1 LKKEKVNIILFL
13 VTIFLLLISSS
24 SSAQSLEDLRSVESF
39 FDGFLKSQIEEYKV
53 PGVTISVVQ
62 DGEILFKKGYGYS
75 DLENTQRVDADNT
88 LFRPGSVSKLFIWTS
103 IMQLVEQGKVDLNEN
118 VNEYLDFEIPN
129 EIVNKDNTEDI
140 KAITVMNLLNHNAG
154 FEDKIKDLFVLTEAD
169 IKPLGT
175 YLREYMPARVYP
187 AGREMAYS
195 NYGSA
200 LAAYIVEKVSGM
212 RFDEYVEANIFK
224 PLNMNNSTFRQPVPA
239 EIAGESS
246 LGFAYLNGAYHSDPF
261 EYIQP
266 YPVGALSSTA
276 EDMAKFMLAHL
287 NMGSYQGNRILSPET
302 AADMHSQS
310 FTHHSEFA
318 GMAHGFIEM
327 NYNGY
332 RMITHGGDTFLF
344 HSGLYLIPELNTGLF
359 ISYNGRDAAV
369 ARDLLIKSFM
379 DRYFPDKN
387 TNTVLSE
394 NSNFIKPE
402 LIEGKYIIN
411 RVNHTTYESITKY
424 FSITNIEVDS
434 SRNIIYNFMGETNR
448 LRQIEPGV
456 FFDNESGNK
465 LYAALN
471 QEGEVDELWTNSP
484 NVLKRASWYED
495 PLINAAFVLIFIIL
509 TLVLSVKWIKS
520 LFKRSVRNKYFLE
533 KITAVVFGFLSI
545 GFIVAIALVFSDLH
559 PIYNVPYLF
568 LETSDLF
575 DKLMIF
581 IWVLPLLLVL
591 LLYTNLRVWAIR
603 NWKFS
608 SKIFYTIYTIF
619 SAGIVWWFYNLNLLV
634 F

>member
-53 PGVTISVVQ
+53 PGVTISVVK
-62 DGEILFKKGYGYS
+62 DGEILFKKGYGYF
-75 DLENTQRVDADNT
+75 DLENNQIVDADNT

-129 EIVNKDNTEDI
+129 EIIDKDNTEDI

-175 YLREYMPARVYP
+175 YLKEYMPARVYP

-200 LAAYIVEKVSGM
+200 LAAYIVERVSGM
-212 RFDEYVEANIFK
+212 TFDEYVETNIFK

-246 LGFAYLNGAYHSDPF
+246 LGFAYLNGAYQSDTF

-359 ISYNGRDAAV
+359 VSYNGRDAAV

-387 TNTVLSE
+387 TNTVLSG
-394 NSNFIKPE
+394 NSNFTKPE

-434 SRNIIYNFMGETNR
+434 SGNIIYNFMGETNR
-448 LRQIEPGV
+448 LRQIGPGV
-456 FFDNESGNK
+456 FFDDESGNK

-484 NVLKRASWYED
+484 NVLKRASWHED

>member
-53 PGVTISVVQ
+53 PGVTISVVK

-246 LGFAYLNGAYHSDPF
+246 LGFAYLNGVYHSDPF

-359 ISYNGRDAAV
+359 VSYNGRDAAV

-379 DRYFPDKN
+379 DRYFPDKS

-456 FFDNESGNK
+456 FYDDESGNK
-465 LYAALN
+465 LYTALN

-495 PLINAAFVLIFIIL
+495 PIINAVFVLIFIIL

-520 LFKRSVRNKYFLE
+520 LFKRSIKNKYFLE
-533 KITAVVFGFLSI
+533 KITALVFGFLSI
-545 GFIVAIALVFSDLH
+545 GFIVAIAVVFSDLH

-575 DKLMIF
+575 DELMIF

>member
-1 LKKEKVNIILFL
+1 MKKEKVNIILFL

-39 FDGFLKSQIEEYKV
+39 FDGFLKSQMEEYKV
-53 PGVTISVVQ
+53 PGVTISVVK
-62 DGEILFKKGYGYS
+62 DGEILFKKGYGYF
-75 DLENTQRVDADNT
+75 DLENNQIVDADNT

-246 LGFAYLNGAYHSDPF
+246 LGFAYLNGVYHSDPF

-359 ISYNGRDAAV
+359 VSYNGRDAAV

-379 DRYFPDKN
+379 DRYFPDKS

-456 FFDNESGNK
+456 FYDDESGNK

-484 NVLKRASWYED
+484 NVLKRASWHED

>member
-39 FDGFLKSQIEEYKV
+39 FDGFLKSQMEEYKV
-53 PGVTISVVQ
+53 PGVTISVVK
-62 DGEILFKKGYGYS
+62 DGEILFKKGYGYF
-75 DLENTQRVDADNT
+75 DLENNQIVDADNT

-246 LGFAYLNGAYHSDPF
+246 LGFAYLNGVYHSDPF

-359 ISYNGRDAAV
+359 VSYNGRDAAV

-379 DRYFPDKN
+379 DRYFPDKS

-456 FFDNESGNK
+456 FYDDESGNK

-484 NVLKRASWYED
+484 NVLKRASWHED

>member
-1 LKKEKVNIILFL
+1 
-13 VTIFLLLISSS
+13 
-24 SSAQSLEDLRSVESF
+24 
-39 FDGFLKSQIEEYKV
+39 
-53 PGVTISVVQ
+53 
-62 DGEILFKKGYGYS
+62 
-75 DLENTQRVDADNT
+75 
-88 LFRPGSVSKLFIWTS
+88 
-103 IMQLVEQGKVDLNEN
+103 
-118 VNEYLDFEIPN
+118 
-129 EIVNKDNTEDI
+129 
-140 KAITVMNLLNHNAG
+140 
-154 FEDKIKDLFVLTEAD
+154 
-169 IKPLGT
+169 
-175 YLREYMPARVYP
+175 
-187 AGREMAYS
+187 
-195 NYGSA
+195 
-200 LAAYIVEKVSGM
+200 
-212 RFDEYVEANIFK
+212 
-224 PLNMNNSTFRQPVPA
+224 
-239 EIAGESS
+239 
-246 LGFAYLNGAYHSDPF
+246 
-261 EYIQP
+261 
-266 YPVGALSSTA
+266 
-276 EDMAKFMLAHL
+276 
-287 NMGSYQGNRILSPET
+287 
-302 AADMHSQS
+302 
-310 FTHHSEFA
+310 
-318 GMAHGFIEM
+318 
-327 NYNGY
+327 
-332 RMITHGGDTFLF
+332 
-344 HSGLYLIPELNTGLF
+344 
-359 ISYNGRDAAV
+359 
-369 ARDLLIKSFM
+369 M
-379 DRYFPDKN
+379 DRYFPDKS

-456 FFDNESGNK
+456 FYDDESGNK
-465 LYAALN
+465 LYTALN

-484 NVLKRASWYED
+484 NVLKRASWHED

-575 DKLMIF
+575 DELMIF

>member
-1 LKKEKVNIILFL
+1 
-13 VTIFLLLISSS
+13 
-24 SSAQSLEDLRSVESF
+24 
-39 FDGFLKSQIEEYKV
+39 
-53 PGVTISVVQ
+53 
-62 DGEILFKKGYGYS
+62 
-75 DLENTQRVDADNT
+75 
-88 LFRPGSVSKLFIWTS
+88 
-103 IMQLVEQGKVDLNEN
+103 
-118 VNEYLDFEIPN
+118 
-129 EIVNKDNTEDI
+129 
-140 KAITVMNLLNHNAG
+140 
-154 FEDKIKDLFVLTEAD
+154 
-169 IKPLGT
+169 
-175 YLREYMPARVYP
+175 
-187 AGREMAYS
+187 
-195 NYGSA
+195 
-200 LAAYIVEKVSGM
+200 
-212 RFDEYVEANIFK
+212 
-224 PLNMNNSTFRQPVPA
+224 
-239 EIAGESS
+239 
-246 LGFAYLNGAYHSDPF
+246 
-261 EYIQP
+261 
-266 YPVGALSSTA
+266 VGALSSTA

-359 ISYNGRDAAV
+359 VSYNGRDAAV

-387 TNTVLSE
+387 TNTVLSG
-394 NSNFIKPE
+394 NSNFTKPE

-434 SRNIIYNFMGETNR
+434 SGNIIYNFMGETNR
-448 LRQIEPGV
+448 LRQIGPGV
-456 FFDNESGNK
+456 FFDDESGNK

-484 NVLKRASWYED
+484 NVLKRASWHED

-568 LETSDLF
+568 CYLSN
-575 DKLMIF
+575 
-581 IWVLPLLLVL
+581 
-591 LLYTNLRVWAIR
+591 YSIR
-603 NWKFS
+603 KQ
-608 SKIFYTIYTIF
+608 
-619 SAGIVWWFYNLNLLV
+619 
-634 F
+634 

>member
-1 LKKEKVNIILFL
+1 MKKIKFNVLLFL
-13 VTIFLLLISSS
+13 VIIFLLLINSVTF
-24 SSAQSLEDLRSVESF
+24 AQNLEDVDSLVSF
-39 FDGFLKSQIEEYKV
+39 FDGFFKSQMEEYKV
-53 PGVTISVVQ
+53 PGVTISVVK
-62 DGEILFKKGYGYS
+62 DGEIFFKKGYGYY
-75 DLENTQRVDADNT
+75 DLQNNKRVDADNT

-103 IMQLVEQGKVDLNEN
+103 IMQLVEADKIDLNEN
-118 VNEYLDFEIPN
+118 VNKYLDFEIPN

-154 FEDKIKDLFVLTEAD
+154 FEDKIKDLFVLTKD
-169 IKPLGT
+169 DMKSLGT
-175 YLREYMPARVYP
+175 YLKEYMPARVYP

-200 LAAYIVEKVSGM
+200 LAAYIVERVSGM
-212 RFDEYVEANIFK
+212 SFDEYVETNIFK
-224 PLNMNNSTFRQPVPA
+224 PLNMSNSTFKQPVPD

-246 LGFAYLNGAYHSDPF
+246 LGFAYVNGAYQSDPF

-266 YPVGALSSTA
+266 YPVGGLSSTA

-287 NMGSYQGNRILSPET
+287 NMGSYQGNKILNPET
-302 AADMHSQS
+302 AAKMHTQS
-310 FTHHSEFA
+310 FTHYNEFS

-359 ISYNGRDAAV
+359 VSYNGRDAAM

-379 DRYFPDKN
+379 DRYFPKKESN
-387 TNTVLSE
+387 TSLSE
-394 NSNFIKPE
+394 NSNFINPK

-434 SRNIIYNFMGETNR
+434 SGNIIYNFMGETNR
-448 LRQIEPGV
+448 LRQIDSGI
-456 FFDNESGNK
+456 FYDNESGNK

-471 QEGEVDELWTNSP
+471 QEGEVNELWTNSP

-495 PLINAAFVLIFIIL
+495 PIMNAAFVLVFIIL
-509 TLVLSVKWIKS
+509 TLILSFILIKS
-520 LFKRSVRNKYFLE
+520 LFKRSKSKKYFLE
-533 KITAVVFGFLSI
+533 KIMPILFGFLTI
-545 GFIVAIALVFSDLH
+545 GFIAAIAVVLSDVH
-559 PIYNVPYLF
+559 PQYNIPYLF
-568 LETSDLF
+568 LESSALF
-575 DKLMIF
+575 EKIMMF

-619 SAGIVWWFYNLNLLV
+619 SAGIVWWFYNLNLVV

>member
-53 PGVTISVVQ
+53 PGVTISVVK

-175 YLREYMPARVYP
+175 YLKEYMPARVYP

-246 LGFAYLNGAYHSDPF
+246 LGFAYLNGAYQSDTF

-434 SRNIIYNFMGETNR
+434 SGNIIYNFMGETNR
-448 LRQIEPGV
+448 LRQIGPGV
-456 FFDNESGNK
+456 FFDDESGNK

-484 NVLKRASWYED
+484 NVLKRASWHED

>member
-1 LKKEKVNIILFL
+1 MKKRNENIILFL
-13 VTIFLLLISSS
+13 LTIFLLLTSTIT
-24 SSAQSLEDLRSVESF
+24 SAQNLEDADSLESF
-39 FDGFLKSQIEEYKV
+39 FDGFLKSQMEEYKV
-53 PGVTISVVQ
+53 PGVTISVVK

-75 DLENTQRVDADNT
+75 ELENNKRVDPDKT

-103 IMQLVEQGKVDLNEN
+103 IMQLVEQGKIDLNEN
-118 VNEYLDFEIPN
+118 INKYLDFEIPN
-129 EIVNKDNTEDI
+129 EIVGKDNTEDI

-154 FEDKIKDLFVLTEAD
+154 FEDKIKDLFVLSKED
-169 IKPLGT
+169 IRPLGT

-200 LAAYIVEKVSGM
+200 LAAYIVERVSGIS
-212 RFDEYVEANIFK
+212 FNEYVEENIFK
-224 PLNMNNSTFRQPVPA
+224 PLNMENSTFRQPVPE
-239 EIAGESS
+239 EITGESS
-246 LGFAYLNGAYHSDPF
+246 LGFAYINGAYQSDQF

-276 EDMAKFMLAHL
+276 EDMSKFMLAHL
-287 NMGSYQGNRILSPET
+287 NKGSYQGSSILNSET
-302 AADMHSQS
+302 AAEIHTQS
-310 FTHHSEFA
+310 FTHHDRFA

-332 RMITHGGDTFLF
+332 RLITHGGDTFLF

-359 ISYNGRDAAV
+359 VSYNGRNAPK
-369 ARDLLIKSFM
+369 ARDLLIKSFI
-379 DRYFPDKN
+379 DRYFPENDN
-387 TNTVLSE
+387 ITAVSE
-394 NSNFIKPE
+394 NSNFINPK

-411 RVNHTTYESITKY
+411 RINHTTYESITKF

-434 SRNIIYNFMGETNR
+434 SENIIYNFRGETNR

-456 FFDNESGNK
+456 FYDNQSGNK

-471 QEGEVDELWTNSP
+471 QKGAVNELWTNSP
-484 NVLKRASWYED
+484 NVLKRASWHED
-495 PLINAAFVLIFIIL
+495 PIINAVFVLVFIFL

-520 LFKRSVRNKYFLE
+520 LFKRSIKNKYFLE

-545 GFIVAIALVFSDLH
+545 GFIVAIAVVFSDLH

-591 LLYTNLRVWAIR
+591 LLFTNLRVWLIR
-603 NWKFS
+603 NWKLS

-619 SAGIVWWFYNLNLLV
+619 SAGIVWWFYNLNILV

>member
-53 PGVTISVVQ
+53 PGVTISVVK

-129 EIVNKDNTEDI
+129 EIIDKDNTEDI

-175 YLREYMPARVYP
+175 YLKEYMPARVYP

-200 LAAYIVEKVSGM
+200 LAAYIVERVSGM
-212 RFDEYVEANIFK
+212 TFDEYVETNIFK

-246 LGFAYLNGAYHSDPF
+246 LGFAYLNGAYQSDTF

-359 ISYNGRDAAV
+359 VSYNGRDAAV

-379 DRYFPDKN
+379 DRYFPDKS

-456 FFDNESGNK
+456 FYDDESGNK
-465 LYAALN
+465 LYTALN

-495 PLINAAFVLIFIIL
+495 PIINAVFVLIFIIL

-520 LFKRSVRNKYFLE
+520 LFKRSIKNKYFLE
-533 KITAVVFGFLSI
+533 KITALVFGFLSI
-545 GFIVAIALVFSDLH
+545 GFIVAIAVVFSDLH

-575 DKLMIF
+575 DELMIF

>member
-53 PGVTISVVQ
+53 PGVTISVVK

-246 LGFAYLNGAYHSDPF
+246 LGFAYLNGVYHSDPF

-359 ISYNGRDAAV
+359 VSYNGRDAAV

-379 DRYFPDKN
+379 DRYFPDKS

-456 FFDNESGNK
+456 FYDDESGNK
-465 LYAALN
+465 LYTALN

-495 PLINAAFVLIFIIL
+495 PIINAVFVLIFIIL

-520 LFKRSVRNKYFLE
+520 LFKRSIKNKYFLE
-533 KITAVVFGFLSI
+533 KITALVFGFLSI
-545 GFIVAIALVFSDLH
+545 GFIVAIAVVFSDLH

-575 DKLMIF
+575 DELMIF

-619 SAGIVWWFYNLNLLV
+619 SAGFIT
-634 F
+634 

>member
-1 LKKEKVNIILFL
+1 MKKEKVNIILFL